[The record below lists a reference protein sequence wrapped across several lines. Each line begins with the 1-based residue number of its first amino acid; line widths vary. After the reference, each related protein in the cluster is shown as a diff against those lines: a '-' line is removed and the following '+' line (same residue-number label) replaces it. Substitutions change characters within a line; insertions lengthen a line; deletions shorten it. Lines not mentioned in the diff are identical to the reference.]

1 MADQKLRFYL
11 DEHMPVVIAKELRRR
26 NIDAITVK
34 ELELRGKSDDSHLDR
49 ATAMGCVVC
58 TMDDDFV
65 ELATSGIQHTGIVI
79 GVRKDRK
86 AIGTWV
92 RFLVWM
98 HQTYIRQDMRNR
110 VEYLRIV

>member
-1 MADQKLRFYL
+1 MDDQRLQFYL
-11 DEHMPVVIAKELRRR
+11 DEQMPVVIAKELRRR

-34 ELELRGKSDDSHLDR
+34 ELEMRGDSDDSHLLR
-49 ATAMGCVVC
+49 ATAMGRVVC
-58 TMDDDFV
+58 TMDDAYVD
-65 ELATSGIQHTGIVI
+65 LAKTGFDHTGIVV

-92 RFLVWM
+92 RFLIWM
-98 HQTYIRQDMRNR
+98 HETYTPQDMRNR

>member
-1 MADQKLRFYL
+1 MDDQKLRFYL
-11 DEHMPVVIAKELRRR
+11 DEQMPVVIAKELRRR
-26 NIDAITVK
+26 NVDAITVK
-34 ELELRGKSDDSHLDR
+34 KLELRGKSDEYHLLR
-49 ATAMGCVVC
+49 ATAMGRVVC

-65 ELATSGIQHTGIVI
+65 DLAKSGVEHTGIVV

-92 RFLVWM
+92 RFLIWM
-98 HQTYIRQDMRNR
+98 HETYTPQDMHNR